1 MAACRTP
8 KPPLHQQGMSLIEQ
22 IMVLVIVAILTG
34 LALPS
39 LTRLLSRNRLQV
51 AQTDFMSA
59 LQNARFTAATTGK
72 RTLFCPSE
80 DGRRCSESTQ
90 WHRGWLL
97 GHDTDGDHQPDG
109 APSYTGGAYAGGVR
123 ITSSTGR
130 RDVRFRPD
138 GSASGSNIT
147 LSFCQPGS
155 HEQVL
160 TVVVSNAGRIRGAPA
175 DAAQTENCMSAD

>member
-8 KPPLHQQGMSLIEQ
+8 QPPLHQQGMSLIEQ
-22 IMVLVIVAILTG
+22 IMVLAIIAILTG

-39 LTRLLSRNRLQV
+39 LTRLLGRNRLQV

-72 RTLFCPSE
+72 RTVFCPSE
-80 DGRRCSESTQ
+80 DGRHCSESTQ
-90 WHRGWLL
+90 WHNGWLL

-138 GSASGSNIT
+138 GSASGSNLT

-155 HEQVL
+155 QESAL
-160 TVVVSNAGRIRGAPA
+160 IVVVSNSGRIRGAPA
-175 DAAQTENCMSAD
+175 DAAQTENCMSTN